1 MKIKLYLL
9 KHDGTYIE
17 LTTHKIEKKYELDF
31 IGLLISSENRLEEEK
46 NNYLFIG
53 DYGCE
58 LKYITTIENYFW
70 YKVDLE
76 GINYKNTIYDYNQS
90 EIEYKIAGIN
100 IGRQRLFKIFSLN
113 AGQCV
118 LKFINDK
125 GELTLAIIEIKPSK
139 LNEDDLNLIF
149 TDLVEKQFS
158 FFNKKLS
165 LTKFSSD
172 NENSKLDI
180 SHLEFLEKMQVFLN
194 EIYLYRNSFI
204 YDKFSKIENRE
215 LVEEWSD
222 IKPISKD
229 FDRWIGQNTDF
240 SYSTTLKDKSGIL
253 INNKSFKFTHGLY
266 DTNEITTD
274 VIENHLIHGVISR
287 FFSKLHKIES
297 DLNRVNGEL
306 QDDFK
311 GKFTTIYHE
320 YCQKKITQCRVIIT
334 ELQYLFEI
342 HIPVNKAKHNNFINF
357 ERILTKNH
365 YAKTW
370 DIGFNKLNIE
380 SNNYGNFRKLFKIND
395 LATLYE
401 QFCFLELVYALNENY
416 NTEMAISED
425 FKQAKSKDNNITLYY
440 QNAELFITTK
450 KSSRNLNPDFII
462 EVKDGDSEYLI
473 ILDAKYKKHTNIEKY
488 DLPETV
494 LKYLHGM
501 TPKNKSATV
510 LGLFLIFPK
519 TDYREEILEY
529 YFKDIHI
536 VDNPVF
542 PIIGWV
548 SAFPQKTSKLK
559 ALIGNLKRNIID
571 ITRNS

>member
-9 KHDGTYIE
+9 KKDGIYIE
-17 LTTHKIEKKYELDF
+17 LTTHRIEKIHELDPV
-31 IGLLISSENRLEEEK
+31 GLLLSSENRLEEEK

-58 LKYITTIENYFW
+58 FKYITSVENCFW

-76 GINYKNTIYDYNQS
+76 GINHKNTIYDKS
-90 EIEYKIAGIN
+90 EVEFKIEGFN
-100 IGRQRLFKIFSLN
+100 IGMQRLFKIFSLN

-118 LKFINDK
+118 LKFTNDK
-125 GELTLAIIEIKPSK
+125 DELILATIEVKPSK
-139 LNEDDLNLIF
+139 LTEDDLNLIF

-165 LTKFSSD
+165 LTKFSSE

-180 SHLEFLEKMQVFLN
+180 SHLEFLEKMLGFLN
-194 EIYLYRNSFI
+194 EIYLYRNSFR

-222 IKPISKD
+222 VKPISKD

-240 SYSTTLKDKSGIL
+240 SYPTTLKDKSGIL

-274 VIENHLIHGVISR
+274 VIENHLIHGVIDR
-287 FFSKLHKIES
+287 FFSKLHKVEG
-297 DLNRVNGEL
+297 DLNRANSEL

-320 YCQKKITQCRVIIT
+320 YCQKKVTQCRVIIS

-342 HIPVNKAKHNNFINF
+342 HIPVNKIKPTNFINF

-380 SNNYGNFRKLFKIND
+380 SNNYGNFKKLFKIND

-401 QFCFLELVYALNENY
+401 QFCFLELIYAVDENFK
-416 NTEMAISED
+416 TEMIISED
-425 FKQAKSKDNNITLYY
+425 FKQAKSKDNNITVYY
-440 QNAELFITTK
+440 QNPELFTTTK
-450 KSSRNLNPDFII
+450 KGQGNLNPDFII
-462 EVKDGDSEYLI
+462 EVKFGGSEYLI
-473 ILDAKYKKHTNIEKY
+473 ILDAKYKKHINMERY
-488 DLPETV
+488 DIPETV

-501 TPKNKSATV
+501 TPKNKSAKV
-510 LGLFLIFPK
+510 LGLFLIFSK
-519 TDYREEILEY
+519 TDYREEILEHY
-529 YFKDIHI
+529 CKDIHI
-536 VDNPVF
+536 VHNPVF

-548 SAFPQKTSKLK
+548 SAFPQKTNKLK
-559 ALIGNLKRNIID
+559 ELIGNLKRNITGINQ
-571 ITRNS
+571 TY